1 MRKSLFLEI
10 MDDLKAANPFFEQ
23 KRNVAGV
30 MGFSSIHKCIIAIKM
45 LAYSSAADSMD
56 DTYCIVEST
65 VLATVKEF
73 VGTINNI
80 FGPEFIR
87 PPTENEINHILQVNE
102 SRGFPGMI
110 GSIDCMHWEW
120 EKCPTSWH
128 GMFKGHK
135 GKSTIIL
142 EAVATEDL
150 RIWHAYFGL
159 PGSHNDI
166 KVLQRS
172 PVFDDVANGRAP
184 PVDFIVNNNNYSLPY
199 YLADGIYPD

>member
-102 SRGFPGMI
+102 SRGFSG
-110 GSIDCMHWEW
+110 
-120 EKCPTSWH
+120 
-128 GMFKGHK
+128 
-135 GKSTIIL
+135 II
-142 EAVATEDL
+142 E
-150 RIWHAYFGL
+150 Y
-159 PGSHNDI
+159 
-166 KVLQRS
+166 
-172 PVFDDVANGRAP
+172 
-184 PVDFIVNNNNYSLPY
+184 
-199 YLADGIYPD
+199 